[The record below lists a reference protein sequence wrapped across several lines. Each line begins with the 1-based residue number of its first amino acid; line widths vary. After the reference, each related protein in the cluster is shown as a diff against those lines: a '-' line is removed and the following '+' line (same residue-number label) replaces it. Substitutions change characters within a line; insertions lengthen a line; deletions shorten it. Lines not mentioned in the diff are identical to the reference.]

1 MSLMYY
7 IGAMEIKKAI
17 NYGLDALK
25 LVLIALAI
33 VIPVRLLIFQPFVV
47 RGQSMEP
54 NYHSSDYLIIDEV
67 SYKLHQPERGDVI
80 VFKYPKDP
88 SVKYIKRIIGLPGET
103 VEIKNAEVF
112 ITSQGNTWK
121 IDESYL
127 PLITQETWRNSAN
140 MAPTTLNANE
150 YFVLGDNRNASYD
163 SRAWG
168 VVPMQNIVG
177 KIVFRLSPFEALVKE

>member
-1 MSLMYY
+1 MYY